1 MSVLAR
7 VRGWRF
13 DRGVSGVE
21 DLSRDELIVLA
32 GVQAV
37 RIAAAD
43 ERIATLEAVNAELVA
58 RIERLEHLLSRN
70 SSNSSSPPSQDGQPG
85 KKPPAPKNRRGPAGR
100 AKGKQKG
107 VPGTNLAWS
116 DAPDDRKPRFPQGAC
131 ECGHDLGGATDLGV
145 VDRYQQVEIP
155 LVVAK
160 LTQYDQHAVRC
171 RCGKVHTATRPDGAR
186 SGPVGYG
193 PNLQSWAIFMIVAH
207 HVPVHRCVQILES
220 LTGAKPSVGFVHG
233 LLKRTAVALAQ
244 VHDRIRALIA
254 LAYVVVMD
262 ETPLRVGPKKPKPGR
277 KKADKYL
284 LVVCTDLYTQY
295 LLGDRDLDTFTAS
308 VLSDLAAAGARVVH
322 DRFHLYDNPVFAA
335 TEDATIED
343 VSADA
348 TDSTVA
354 GVLHQLCCAHL
365 CRDLDDAAEVYPGH
379 YWPTQIADALRA
391 LIHARNHAQ
400 HREQISTTLGH
411 DVRYCRYCR
420 TGAPVQSIAEH
431 RRSFRQGVL
440 VGLSKTLNHGTRP
453 GERKARLLLECL
465 RDRED
470 DVLRFVSDPAVPPTS
485 NLAERELR
493 PAKIQQNVSGRLRS
507 EQRTQDRYTILGY
520 LTTATKHGLDTMKAL
535 RDTLTGN
542 PWMPDLPALT

>member
-1 MSVLAR
+1 M
-7 VRGWRF
+7 
-13 DRGVSGVE
+13 E
-21 DLSRDELIVLA
+21 DLSRDELIVLV
-32 GVQAV
+32 GVQDA
-37 RIAAAD
+37 RIAK
-43 ERIATLEAVNAELVA
+43 LEAANAELVA
-58 RIERLEHLLSRN
+58 RIAKLEHLLSRN
-70 SSNSSSPPSQDGQPG
+70 SSNSSSPPSKDEQPG
-85 KKPPAPKNRRGPAGR
+85 KRPPAPKNRRDPAGR

-107 VPGTNLAWS
+107 APGTNLAWS
-116 DAPDDRKPRFPQGAC
+116 DAPDDHKPRFPQGAC
-131 ECGHDLGGATDLGV
+131 ECGHDLAGATDLGV

-171 RCGKVHTATRPDGAR
+171 QCGKVHTATRPEGAR
-186 SGPVGYG
+186 PGPVGYG

-233 LLKRTAVALAQ
+233 LLKRTAAALGE

-295 LLGDRDLDTFTAS
+295 LLGDRDLDTFKKS
-308 VLSDLAAAGARVVH
+308 VLSDLAAAGATVVH
-322 DRFHLYDNPVFAA
+322 DRYHLYDNPVFTA
-335 TEDATIED
+335 TKDTATAEDSI
-343 VSADA
+343 
-348 TDSTVA
+348 DSTVA

-379 YWPTQIADALRA
+379 YWPTQIADALRG

-400 HREQISTTLGH
+400 HTAELSTTPGH

-420 TGAPVQSIAEH
+420 AGAPQQSIAEL

-470 DVLRFVSDPAVPPTS
+470 DVLRFVSDPAIPPTS
-485 NLAERELR
+485 NIAERELR
-493 PAKIQQNVSGRLRS
+493 HAKIQQNVSGRLRS

-520 LTTATKHGLDTMKAL
+520 LTTATKHGIDTMKAL
-535 RDTLTGN
+535 RDTLTGR
-542 PWMPDLPALT
+542 PWMPDLPIPALT